1 MIIIVQTLQTYTAE
15 KAFIAA
21 IVSFIAAIVSERP
34 GASLTIAARYSFL
47 IGMGGLTNL
56 IPSFIMA

>member
-21 IVSFIAAIVSERP
+21 IVSGRP
-34 GASLTIAARYSFL
+34 GASLTIAARYSLL